1 MKQMS
6 ATKKEVREKKGLL
19 ELVRAILE
27 ISEKLKGARE
37 GLRNGRLR
45 FTAEELR
52 ELKKALRVSD
62 DVRVDERE
70 PVVYN
75 LLRKQW
81 SECFEEVNGIT
92 FCLVAEK
99 INENERKLKNK
110 FMAKNISVV
119 PVKRDC
125 SCGDFY
131 LSFVIA
137 FF

>member
-6 ATKKEVREKKGLL
+6 ATTKEVREKKGLL

-62 DVRVDERE
+62 DDRVDERE
-70 PVVYN
+70 PVVYS

-81 SECFEEVNGIT
+81 SECFEERNSVWVCR
-92 FCLVAEK
+92 FKRCL
-99 INENERKLKNK
+99 
-110 FMAKNISVV
+110 
-119 PVKRDC
+119 
-125 SCGDFY
+125 
-131 LSFVIA
+131 
-137 FF
+137 